1 MPSTFEDCDM
11 LRSEKRPQAARSLG
25 KYSSSNICHMASGV
39 TLKALPAGSW
49 LHRTKPKAQEE
60 EQGE

>member
-1 MPSTFEDCDM
+1 M
-11 LRSEKRPQAARSLG
+11 LIDGVQVQF
-25 KYSSSNICHMASGV
+25 HMASGV

-49 LHRTKPKAQEE
+49 LHRTKPKAKEE